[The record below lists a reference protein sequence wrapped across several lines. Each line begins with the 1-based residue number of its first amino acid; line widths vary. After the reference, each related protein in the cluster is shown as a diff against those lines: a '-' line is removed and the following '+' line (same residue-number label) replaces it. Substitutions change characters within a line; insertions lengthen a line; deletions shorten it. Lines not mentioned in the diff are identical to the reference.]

1 MDALCGNGWSLM
13 KWTLDALR
21 AWMGSDLNAAPA
33 TAAAA
38 AAPAAAAAAAAA
50 PAIAAAAMARF
61 TRVTGNRGHIMLY
74 AKISVLFAQ

>member
-1 MDALCGNGWSLM
+1 MDAL
-13 KWTLDALR
+13 A
-21 AWMGSDLNAAPA
+21 AAAAVAAAPA

-38 AAPAAAAAAAAA
+38 AAPAAAAAAAA